1 MKTLV
6 IGLGNP
12 ILGDDGVGW
21 RVAEEVA
28 EQISQRISGEGIRRR
43 RSPEDVPS
51 YRWSD
56 GQETIE
62 VDCLAVGGLGLMERM
77 IDSDHAILI
86 DALSTGQSPQGSVFC
101 FPLDELANR
110 AAGHL
115 SSAHDTTIQN
125 ALQVGRSL
133 GAKLPEEVM
142 VVAVESTNV
151 YDFSERLSPAVEAAV
166 PIAVQKVVQLL
177 MPQEEK

>member
-21 RVAEEVA
+21 RVADQVA
-28 EQISQRISGEGIRRR
+28 EEISRRMTGEAIRKR
-43 RSPEDVPS
+43 RSPEDVPT
-51 YRWSD
+51 YTWSS

-62 VDCLAVGGLGLMERM
+62 VDCLAVGGLSLMERM
-77 IDSDHAILI
+77 IDCDRAILV
-86 DALSTGQSPQGSVFC
+86 DALSTGQSPQGTVFC

-133 GAKLPEEVM
+133 GAKLPVEVM
-142 VVAVESTNV
+142 IVAVESTNV

>member
-1 MKTLV
+1 MMKTLV

-28 EQISQRISGEGIRRR
+28 EQISQRISGEAIRKRR
-43 RSPEDVPS
+43 LPEDIPTYS
-51 YRWSD
+51 WSS
-56 GQETIE
+56 GQESIE
-62 VDCLAVGGLGLMERM
+62 VDCLAVGGLSLMERM
-77 IDSDHAILI
+77 IGSDRAILI

-125 ALQVGRSL
+125 AISVGRSL
-133 GAKLPEEVM
+133 GAKLPEEVII
-142 VVAVESTNV
+142 VAVESTNV

-177 MPQEEK
+177 MP